1 MPHVSS
7 PVLRRLV
14 DEPMA
19 VPDRAR
25 RHLAGCGRCQAEHT
39 EIAEN
44 AVAAARLLGAPGQ
57 VSDVDVDLEWIL
69 MAERLRQPGV
79 QRRAVVREPWRMP
92 RRLAGASLPVSA
104 VVGVAVV
111 AVGAGAAAA
120 LTSIYAPTHVAALPV
135 SQGDAQA
142 LAKLFGIS
150 PSQLPGGLPPSGSRK
165 LAFGDVTWSTAGQAQ
180 QVSSIARASALTH
193 LPYSAPATL
202 PAGVG
207 SPSSIAIQPQV
218 TATVTFSQNAGPGIA
233 GSTLEIT
240 GGPGI
245 LVQYGGRSGLAGMPT
260 LAIAVME
267 RPAASSTGATAS
279 ELESFLLSRGGL
291 PSGLAQELRLL
302 GNPGT
307 TLPVPV
313 PSGMSA
319 QRTEIG
325 GAPGVVIS
333 GPADAVSGVIWESHD
348 GVVHGV
354 GGLLDSGDVLS
365 VARQIG

>member
-1 MPHVSS
+1 MSHVSS

-25 RHLAGCGRCQAEHT
+25 RHLAGCDRCQAERA
-39 EIAEN
+39 EIADN
-44 AVAAARLLGAPGQ
+44 AAVAARLLGTPPDIA
-57 VSDVDVDLEWIL
+57 DVDLEWIL
-69 MAERLRQPGV
+69 LAERLRQPGAA
-79 QRRAVVREPWRMP
+79 QRTVIRNPWRMP
-92 RRLAGASLPVSA
+92 RRLAGASIGTGTA
-104 VVGVAVV
+104 VGAAAV
-111 AVGAGAAAA
+111 AVGVGAAAA
-120 LTSIYAPTHVAALPV
+120 LTSVYAPTHVAPVPV
-135 SQGDAQA
+135 SQSDAQA
-142 LAKLFGIS
+142 IARLFGLG
-150 PSQLPGGLPPSGSRK
+150 PSQLPGSLPPSGSRK
-165 LAFGDVTWSTAGQAQ
+165 LSFGQLSWTTAGRAQ
-180 QVSSIARASALTH
+180 QVGTIARARALTH

-207 SPSSIAIQPQV
+207 SPSSIAVQPQV

-245 LVQYGGRSGLAGMPT
+245 LVQYGGRPGVAGLTT

-267 RPAASSTGATAS
+267 RPTASSTGATAS
-279 ELESFLLSRGGL
+279 QLETFLLSRPGL

-302 GNPGT
+302 GVPGT

-313 PSGMSA
+313 PPGMSA
-319 QRTEIG
+319 QQLKIG
-325 GAPGVVIS
+325 GAPAVLLTV
-333 GPADAVSGVIWESHD
+333 PADAASGVIWESRD

-365 VARQIG
+365 VARQVG

>member
-25 RHLAGCGRCQAEHT
+25 RHLAGCDRCQAERI
-39 EIAEN
+39 EIADN
-44 AVAAARLLGAPGQ
+44 AAVAARLLGAP
-57 VSDVDVDLEWIL
+57 SDIADVDLEWFL
-69 MAERLRQPGV
+69 LAERLRQPGAA
-79 QRRAVVREPWRMP
+79 QRTVIRNPWRVP
-92 RRLAGASLPVSA
+92 RRLAGASLGTGTA
-104 VVGVAVV
+104 VGVAVV
-111 AVGAGAAAA
+111 AIGVGAAAA
-120 LTSIYAPTHVAALPV
+120 LTSVYAPTHVAPV
-135 SQGDAQA
+135 PISQSDAQA
-142 LAKLFGIS
+142 IAKLFGLG
-150 PSQLPGGLPPSGSRK
+150 PSQPPGSLPPSGSRN
-165 LAFGDVTWSTAGQAQ
+165 LAFGQLSWTTAGRAQ
-180 QVSSIARASALTH
+180 QVSTIARAMALTH

-207 SPSSIAIQPQV
+207 SPSSIAVQPQV

-245 LVQYGGRSGLAGMPT
+245 LVQYGGRSDVAGLTT

-267 RPAASSTGATAS
+267 RPTASSTGATATQ
-279 ELESFLLSRGGL
+279 LETFLLSRPGL

-313 PSGMSA
+313 PPGMSA
-319 QRTEIG
+319 QQLKIG
-325 GAPGVVIS
+325 GASAVLLTE
-333 GPADAVSGVIWESHD
+333 PADAASGVIWESQD

>member
-14 DEPMA
+14 DEPIA

-25 RHLAGCGRCQAEHT
+25 RHLASCGRCQAERT

-44 AVAAARLLGAPGQ
+44 AAVAAWLLGAPLQ
-57 VSDVDVDLEWIL
+57 ISDIDLEWTL
-69 MAERLRQPGV
+69 LAERLRQPGAA
-79 QRRAVVREPWRMP
+79 QRPVIRDPWRMP
-92 RRLAGASLPVSA
+92 RRLAGASLGTSTA
-104 VVGVAVV
+104 VGVGVV
-111 AVGAGAAAA
+111 AIGVGAAAA
-120 LTSIYAPTHVAALPV
+120 LTSVYAPTHVAPLHV
-135 SQGDAQA
+135 SLSDAQA
-142 LAKLFGIS
+142 IANLFGLS
-150 PSQLPGGLPPSGSRK
+150 GSQLPGGLPASGSRK
-165 LAFGDVTWSTAGQAQ
+165 LAFGNVSWTSAGRAQ
-180 QVSSIARASALTH
+180 EVSSIARASALTH
-193 LPYSAPATL
+193 LAYSAPATL

-207 SPSSIAIQPQV
+207 SPSGIAVQPQV
-218 TATVTFSQNAGPGIA
+218 TATVTFSQKAGPGIA

-240 GGPGI
+240 GGPAI
-245 LVQYGGRSGLAGMPT
+245 LIQYGSRSGVAGLTT

-267 RPAASSTGATAS
+267 RPTASSTGATAS
-279 ELESFLLSRGGL
+279 QLEAFLLSRGGL

-313 PSGMSA
+313 PSGMTA
-319 QRTEIG
+319 QQLKIG
-325 GAPGVVIS
+325 GAPAVLITE
-333 GPADAVSGVIWESHD
+333 PADAASGVIWESQD

-354 GGLLDSGDVLS
+354 GGLLDSKDVLG

>member
-1 MPHVSS
+1 MRHVSS

-14 DEPMA
+14 DEPRA

-25 RHLAGCGRCQAEHT
+25 RHLAGCDRCQAERT
-39 EIAEN
+39 EIADN
-44 AVAAARLLGAPGQ
+44 AAVAARLLGGTPDTA
-57 VSDVDVDLEWIL
+57 DVDLEWIL
-69 MAERLRQPGV
+69 LAERLRQPGAA
-79 QRRAVVREPWRMP
+79 RRTVIKNPWRVP
-92 RRLAGASLPVSA
+92 RRLAGASIGTSTA
-104 VVGVAVV
+104 VGVAAV
-111 AVGAGAAAA
+111 AIGVGAAAA
-120 LTSIYAPTHVAALPV
+120 LTSVYAPTHVAAVRV
-135 SQGDAQA
+135 SQTDAQA
-142 LAKLFGIS
+142 IAKLFGLGS
-150 PSQLPGGLPPSGSRK
+150 DQLPGSLPPSGSTK
-165 LAFGDVTWSTAGQAQ
+165 LAFGQLSWTTAGRAR
-180 QVSSIARASALTH
+180 QVSTIAQARALTH

-207 SPSSIAIQPQV
+207 SPSSIAVQPQV

-245 LVQYGGRSGLAGMPT
+245 LVQYGGRSGLAGLPA
-260 LAIAVME
+260 LAIAVMD
-267 RPAASSTGATAS
+267 RPTASSTGATAS
-279 ELESFLLSRGGL
+279 QLETFLLSRPGM

-313 PSGMSA
+313 PSGMLA
-319 QRTEIG
+319 QQLKIG
-325 GAPGVVIS
+325 GASAVLLTE
-333 GPADAVSGVIWESHD
+333 PADAASGVIWESQD

-354 GGLLDSGDVLS
+354 GGLLDSKDVLS